1 MAVILFKDQT
11 GARRLFPQLFSDIV
25 GYTPWRG
32 GGKLVG
38 ARHRL
43 SLLVSEVVR
52 CLMVGSSG
60 CFLLGAG
67 AGDLT

>member
-1 MAVILFKDQT
+1 MVVILFKDRI
-11 GARRLFPQLFSDIV
+11 GARRLFPQLCLDIV
-25 GYTPWRG
+25 GYTLWSG

-43 SLLVSEVVR
+43 SLLVAEVVR
-52 CLMVGSSG
+52 CLMVDSSG

-67 AGDLT
+67 AGDVT

>member
-1 MAVILFKDQT
+1 MVVTLFKDQI
-11 GARRLFPQLFSDIV
+11 GVRRLFTQLCLDIV
-25 GYTPWRG
+25 GYTSWRG
-32 GGKLVG
+32 GGKLAG

-43 SLLVSEVVR
+43 SLLVTEVVR

-67 AGDLT
+67 AGDVT